1 MEATNV
7 ERVYVKD
14 HEDKYAKKSTAGT
27 ALGFGI
33 AGTALWL
40 LSGGLGNLGL
50 GGKTANGNGGCEG
63 PTAWQAWQK
72 ECNDQFVAQEQRFND
87 RQTIDK
93 ELFGLYKSQ
102 IDADFNLYKGQ
113 RDNYDALYNKIA
125 GLETQVAI
133 TNAVRPYQDKI
144 INLSIEDARKDARY
158 DLSHAMCRVI
168 KGEVVLPNTPLVT
181 GFGGYNLPGCHCGN
195 SVVSGKAA

>member
-7 ERVYVKD
+7 EKIFVKD
-14 HEDKYAKKSTAGT
+14 HDDKYAKKGMAGT

-40 LSGGLGNLGL
+40 LSGGLGTLGL
-50 GGKTANGNGGCEG
+50 GGRTAGVNGTCNPCDG

-72 ECNDQFVAQEQRFND
+72 ECNDMIVSQEQRFND
-87 RQTIDK
+87 RQVIDK
-93 ELFGLYKSQ
+93 EMFGLYKSQ

-113 RDNYDALYNKIA
+113 RDNYDTLYNKIA

-133 TNAVRPYQDKI
+133 STAIRPYQDKI

-168 KGEVVLPNTPLVT
+168 KGEVVLPNTPVVA
-181 GFGGYNLPGCHCGN
+181 GYASYSSCPCN
-195 SVVSGKAA
+195 AAMAA